1 MKIVLRIE
9 YRPKQTRLKVKQV
22 GLLQMPQKIKITFFI
37 EIHKH
42 RYHWSSAV
50 ARGWING
57 SDQFL
62 RHRRLSAREF
72 ELVHGL
78 CTITLGA

>member
-42 RYHWSSAV
+42 RYH
-50 ARGWING
+50 
-57 SDQFL
+57 
-62 RHRRLSAREF
+62 
-72 ELVHGL
+72 
-78 CTITLGA
+78 